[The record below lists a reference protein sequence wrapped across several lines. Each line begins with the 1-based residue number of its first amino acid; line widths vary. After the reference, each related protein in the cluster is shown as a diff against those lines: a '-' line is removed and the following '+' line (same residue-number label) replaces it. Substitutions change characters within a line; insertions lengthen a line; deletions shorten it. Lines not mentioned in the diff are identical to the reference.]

1 MKNIDKILYILS
13 KSQKIKSL
21 HLLILILLG
30 MFFETLGVGMM
41 VPVVTLIIDP
51 SIIKNYLTNT
61 LIFDFL
67 DTLDQIYIIVFG
79 LLFIVLIYLIK
90 TIFLIYL
97 TWFKNQ
103 FSYSFLAD
111 ISYRIFSNY
120 IYKDWLFYINNN
132 SAKLI
137 RNCNTE
143 CNIFV
148 NNIFIPTIELIAEF
162 AVLLGILSILLF
174 IEPIGTSL
182 IFIIFCFFSLVYI
195 YFFKN
200 KTLNYGKTRQILE
213 FDKLKYLQQGFGAL
227 RDIKI
232 MNCESFFINQ
242 YDYANRK
249 SADVMAKWSTIQQ
262 LPRLTLEIVAVLCLV
277 IVVTSLILNDSE
289 ITKIIP
295 TLAMFGA
302 ASLRLLP
309 SCNRILG
316 AFQNIRYGKVSIDV
330 IFNELKFS
338 SSNQF
343 NNLNIIENIDFKK
356 NIKFKNVSFSYE
368 KSKVVTLSNIN
379 INIPKGKFIGIIG
392 ESGAGKSTL
401 IDIFLGLLK
410 PTSGH
415 IKVDNKDISINL
427 SSWQNKIGY
436 VPQDIYLLDDTLRQN
451 IAFGVPKNEIDDKQ
465 VIHAIKLSKL
475 EDFVKSLKNGLNTIF
490 GERGIKLSGGQL
502 QRIAIARA
510 LYKNPEILVLDE
522 ATSALDNKTEYFVID
537 SVKNLR
543 GIKTI
548 IIITHRITTILNSD
562 YVYKIDKGVI
572 ASEGKPIDIFK
583 Q

>member
-1 MKNIDKILYILS
+1 MKNINKILFILS

-21 HLLILILLG
+21 HLFILILLG

-41 VPVVTLIIDP
+41 VPIVTLIIDP
-51 SIIKNYLTNT
+51 LTIKSYLSNT
-61 LIFDFL
+61 FIFEFL
-67 DTLDQIYIIVFG
+67 DKLNQTHIIFFG
-79 LLFIVLIYLIK
+79 LLFIVLIYLVK

-103 FSYSFLAD
+103 FSYAFLAN
-111 ISYRIFSNY
+111 ISHRIFSNY
-120 IYKDWLFYINNN
+120 LYKDWLFYIDSN

-143 CNIFV
+143 CTIFV
-148 NNIFIPTIELIAEF
+148 NKIFLSTIELIAEF
-162 AVLLGILSILLF
+162 AVLLGILSVLLF
-174 IEPIGTSL
+174 IEPLGTSL
-182 IFIIFCFFSLVYI
+182 IFIIFCFFSFLYI

-200 KTLNYGKTRQILE
+200 KTLNFGKIRQKLE
-213 FDKLKYLQQGFGAL
+213 FEKLKYLQQGFGAL
-227 RDIKI
+227 RDIKVI
-232 MNCESFFINQ
+232 NCEDFFINQ
-242 YDYANRK
+242 YNYANKK

-262 LPRLTLEIVAVLCLV
+262 LPRLALEIVAVLCLV
-277 IVVTSLILNDSE
+277 TVVTSLILKNSE
-289 ITKIIP
+289 INKIIP
-295 TLAMFGA
+295 TLVMFGA

-316 AFQNIRYGKVSIDV
+316 AFQNIRYGKVSVDV
-330 IFNELKFS
+330 IFNELQLS
-338 SSNQF
+338 SSNQLKDLKI
-343 NNLNIIENIDFKK
+343 NDNIDFKK
-356 NIKFKNVSFSYE
+356 NIKFENISFSYE
-368 KSKVVTLSNIN
+368 KSKAVTLNNIN
-379 INIPKGKFIGIIG
+379 IKIPKGKFIGIIG

-410 PTSGH
+410 PISGS
-415 IKVDNKDISINL
+415 IKVDNKEINTNI
-427 SSWQNKIGY
+427 SSWQKKIGY
-436 VPQDIYLLDDTLRQN
+436 VPQDIYLIDDTLRQN
-451 IAFGVPKNEIDDKQ
+451 IAFGIPKNEIDDKR
-465 VIHAIKLSKL
+465 VNHAIKLSKL
-475 EDFVKSLKNGLNTIF
+475 EDFVNSLKDGLNTIF

-502 QRIAIARA
+502 QRIGIARA

-522 ATSALDNKTEYFVID
+522 ATSALDNKTESFVID

-572 ASEGKPIDIFK
+572 AEEGKPIDIFK